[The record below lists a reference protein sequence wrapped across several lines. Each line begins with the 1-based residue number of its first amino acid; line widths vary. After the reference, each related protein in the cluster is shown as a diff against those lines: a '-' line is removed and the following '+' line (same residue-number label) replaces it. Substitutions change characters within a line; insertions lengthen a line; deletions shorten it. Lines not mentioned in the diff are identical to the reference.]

1 MAGLAPIDVN
11 SRPVDFEFIT
21 NNTILLHESPVS
33 SDDNNLFNS
42 PNQVP
47 VSRDRFF
54 NRISEETRCGSTKR
68 RDIKCKLNGVRK
80 AKKRRC
86 YDAIVIC
93 LT

>member
-33 SDDNNLFNS
+33 SDVNNLFNS

-54 NRISEETRCGSTKR
+54 NRMSEAFFFNEVWLYQKERHKMQAEWCAKSQETS
-68 RDIKCKLNGVRK
+68 L
-80 AKKRRC
+80 
-86 YDAIVIC
+86 
-93 LT
+93 L